1 MHPRTL
7 RDLPPTYGEAFSL
20 HLLAPRLLLRLY
32 AGSLA
37 LAGLAYLFFEAVRQV
52 QIRLEGLPVWVSL
65 PAVLH
70 PVLGFSCLVG
80 VLLLHEAVHGA
91 VIAFYGHRPR
101 FGVKWQAGALYAT
114 VKDGYFWRNQYLAVA
129 LAPLLV
135 ISALAVWLIVLS
147 PPAYANWW
155 VALGVIN
162 GSGAIG
168 DVYMAWVLSRFPPQ
182 AVIRDEEDG
191 FRIFLTQPAEQAG
204 AQSA

>member
-1 MHPRTL
+1 MRPRTL
-7 RDLPPTYGEAFSL
+7 RDLPPTYSEAFSL
-20 HLLAPRLLLRLY
+20 HLLTPRLLLRLY
-32 AGSLA
+32 GGSLA

-52 QIRLEGLPVWVSL
+52 QIRLEGFPIWVSL
-65 PAVLH
+65 PADLH
-70 PVLGFSCLVG
+70 PIVGLLCLVG

-91 VIAFYGHRPR
+91 VILFYGHRPR
-101 FGVKWQAGALYAT
+101 FGIKWQAGALYAT

-135 ISALAVWLIVLS
+135 ISALAVWLILIS

-168 DVYMAWVLSRFPPQ
+168 DVYMAWVLRRFPAQ

-191 FRIFLTQPAEQAG
+191 FCVFLAQPAEQVGIQG
-204 AQSA
+204 A